1 MLLSAIGIF
10 KKMMDMSYI
19 KYFDKYK
26 LAIY

>member
-10 KKMMDMSYI
+10 EKMMDMSYS
-19 KYFDKYK
+19 KYNVKYK